1 MERLAGLVRARR
13 RRARCRGARSRG
25 REPRDRA
32 RPGLRPGPIRPARFS
47 LAGHAK
53 GASAKRSRRRLF
65 PLISPR
71 GTRATRLRLGVVPA
85 RLCQNAAAA
94 SRSRY
99 PRTSARPVG
108 AGLVACGGNA
118 AIGSSGGR
126 NISEHI
132 GIPYKGGIRSGRR
145 GLGRGVPL
153 GCHAATHPPAHVR
166 MRELFVVMAPNRAA
180 AATILEARL
189 REQPVVCMRRSIASS
204 ICEVI
209 CIPTTLFHVQD
220 Y

>member
-1 MERLAGLVRARR
+1 MTAPGKSCRHSRHGGGSQFDPQQNSASWPTRTSTWYNLQYRLPSMERLARLVRARR

-53 GASAKRSRRRLF
+53 GASAKRSRRRQF

-71 GTRATRLRLGVVPA
+71 RATRLRLGVVPA

-99 PRTSARPVG
+99 PRTVGEAEVG

-145 GLGRGVPL
+145 GLGRGRTAGLSRRHSSV
-153 GCHAATHPPAHVR
+153 A
-166 MRELFVVMAPNRAA
+166 RA
-180 AATILEARL
+180 R
-189 REQPVVCMRRSIASS
+189 
-204 ICEVI
+204 
-209 CIPTTLFHVQD
+209 
-220 Y
+220 